1 MEKIVNIT
9 KIIRSTPLS
18 KPFCLFC
25 CFFPPAVRR
34 VILLLTAGFGDGHN
48 TAARSVAEALERLCP
63 GETIEVSDLISEAMP
78 RLSDVSKALYQLAIT
93 HWPAAW
99 RVTYELM
106 GKRSVTGPDSKWQT
120 GLINA
125 LKQRIAEKQP
135 RLIISTYPLYAV
147 LLETLGHTQKVPP
160 LATIITDSI
169 SVNRIWV
176 MSGSDLFCVADEE
189 TKKVV
194 IGFGVSE
201 SKIRVTGFPVSLA
214 FTEPLAETP
223 AHVGA
228 RILYLPSTTGRRV
241 AATLEALKPILL
253 AGAKLT
259 LPVGKHASRLHHVL
273 RRFTDALPTDTV
285 DIIGWTKRI
294 PEFLRTHDVV
304 ICKAGGA
311 ILHEVLAAKIPAV
324 IDYVVPG
331 QEEGNAEVLT
341 KCGGGIVT
349 HTAQQTADAV
359 ASILTNDGAVGRRMR
374 ASMAKLSVP
383 DAALRTAKASL
394 AVADG
399 K

>member
-1 MEKIVNIT
+1 M
-9 KIIRSTPLS
+9 STNVFAPAFLLVFTHLS
-18 KPFCLFC
+18 
-25 CFFPPAVRR
+25 ASDAR

-48 TAARSVAEALERLCP
+48 TAARSVADALQRLCP
-63 GETIEVSDLISEAMP
+63 DERIEVSDLISEAMP
-78 RLSDVSKALYQLAIT
+78 LLADVCKSLYQLAIT

-99 RVTYELM
+99 RLTYELM
-106 GKRSVTGPDSKWQT
+106 GKRSVTGPDSTWQIA
-120 GLINA
+120 LVNA
-125 LKQRIAEKQP
+125 LQQRIKADSP

-147 LLETLGHTQKVPP
+147 MLETLAHTQPVPP
-160 LATIITDSI
+160 LSTIITDSI
-169 SVNRIWV
+169 SVNRVWV

-194 IGFGVSE
+194 LGFGVAE

-214 FTEPLAETP
+214 FTEPLPEQP
-223 AHVGA
+223 VHPGA

-241 AATLEALKPILL
+241 AATLEALKPLLL

-259 LPVGKHASRLHHVL
+259 LPVGKHDKRLYHVL
-273 RRFTDALPTDTV
+273 RRFTDSMPSESV
-285 DIIGWTKRI
+285 EIIGWTNRI
-294 PEFLRTHDVV
+294 PEYLRTHDVV

-324 IDYVVPG
+324 IDYIVPG

-341 KCGGGIVT
+341 KCDGGIVT
-349 HTAQQTADAV
+349 RNAQETAAAV
-359 ASILTNDGAVGRRMR
+359 GSILTNNGAVGRRMR

-383 DAALRTAKASL
+383 DAAMRTAKAAL
-394 AVADG
+394 AIADG